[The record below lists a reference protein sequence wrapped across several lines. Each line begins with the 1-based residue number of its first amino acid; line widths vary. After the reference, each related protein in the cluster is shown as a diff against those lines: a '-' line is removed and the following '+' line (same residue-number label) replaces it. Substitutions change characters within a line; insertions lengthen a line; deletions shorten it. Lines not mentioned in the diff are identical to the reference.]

1 MTMAAAADWIDEH
14 LPIPPNVDNL
24 TGGGPLPSR
33 PGSPPPPIETPPTLA
48 LSPAETKSSFR
59 ASSSSEERSIEG
71 VSPSTSDS
79 SCSSRKKQR
88 DASLGKPLVCLHL
101 APLPDRSTPE
111 TLVTLFTGIGVQVSS
126 PRARERSASAARLFG
141 FVDVAWSDAE
151 YCIECLDLKP
161 VADVTLRCLK
171 ARSVDRGLDP
181 GTHPVP
187 FNRTPHGGLTI
198 LEVTGV
204 PLHLCVQDIRQLFA
218 AIDVKA
224 LSVERARTD
233 GDGGD
238 TSYAV
243 EISAGDVR
251 HCLEAFDGDGVCVGD
266 QKLSCTIRSVKTV
279 RIVERS
285 PRSPGAHQGD
295 RARQRVS
302 SARDLPTHLTTLQLL
317 DVPSGILESDL
328 MRIFD
333 SMSVTAYHLTLLPAN
348 RYRPAT
354 VFYDV
359 DTEAS
364 TRCLRLMHGYRV
376 LGGQIGC
383 QRARTQSSHARASQ
397 WSRFHNPTNAT
408 NATRSQRPGDSPTST
423 VRAPSRSPVPSSRDT
438 LRHFHFDSGSHY
450 SSRFRSR
457 SPSRSSSRRPQQGS
471 VSRSTSSS
479 PRRSQHLESSH
490 RGVP

>member
-1 MTMAAAADWIDEH
+1 MEAVQDLVDRLVVATIEQDVLWVLVVLDRLTAVGSLEDGVNACHSWMGHTALESISQCPDLSTLRQLIAELLLLRGARKTLENESNKQLLELVVDWDHGGSERARKARDLVSMTMAAAADWIDEH

-33 PGSPPPPIETPPTLA
+33 PGSPPPPIETSPTLA

-111 TLVTLFTGIGVQVSS
+111 TLVTLFTEIGVQVSS

-141 FVDVAWSDAE
+141 SVDVAWSDAE

-238 TSYAV
+238 TSNSVAPSDQSRPSGSSSGV
-243 EISAGDVR
+243 LGLPAPIKATVPANA
-251 HCLEAFDGDGVCVGD
+251 CLA
-266 QKLSCTIRSVKTV
+266 
-279 RIVERS
+279 
-285 PRSPGAHQGD
+285 
-295 RARQRVS
+295 RAIY
-302 SARDLPTHLTTLQLL
+302 LPT
-317 DVPSGILESDL
+317 
-328 MRIFD
+328 
-333 SMSVTAYHLTLLPAN
+333 
-348 RYRPAT
+348 
-354 VFYDV
+354 
-359 DTEAS
+359 
-364 TRCLRLMHGYRV
+364 
-376 LGGQIGC
+376 
-383 QRARTQSSHARASQ
+383 
-397 WSRFHNPTNAT
+397 
-408 NATRSQRPGDSPTST
+408 SP
-423 VRAPSRSPVPSSRDT
+423 PSS
-438 LRHFHFDSGSHY
+438 S
-450 SSRFRSR
+450 
-457 SPSRSSSRRPQQGS
+457 
-471 VSRSTSSS
+471 
-479 PRRSQHLESSH
+479 
-490 RGVP
+490 